1 MTRQIDPLLLVLFSV
16 LLSSAA
22 QVSFKVGMASIP
34 VQQALNGGS
43 LLERGWAIASSL
55 PVLVGMMLYLVSVAL
70 WLLALA
76 RLDLSLAYPFV
87 GLGIIITVV
96 VAVVLLGEPVGV
108 GRILGVLFVV
118 GGIWL
123 VARG

>member
-22 QVSFKVGMASIP
+22 QVSFKVGMASIR

-55 PVLVGMMLYLVSVAL
+55 PVLVGMTLYLVSVAL